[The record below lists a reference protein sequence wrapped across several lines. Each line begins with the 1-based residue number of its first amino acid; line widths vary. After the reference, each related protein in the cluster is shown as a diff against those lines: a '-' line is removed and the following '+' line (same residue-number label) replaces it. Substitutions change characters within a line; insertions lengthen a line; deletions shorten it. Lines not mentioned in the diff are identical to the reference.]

1 MSEVESTPTTAR
13 LPVERARAGT
23 RAPQAALA
31 PTAPAAGRTLQ
42 LARSAALALQHLQ
55 YRLARVG
62 AAGLAG
68 AGGLIAAALVLA
80 AIVLPQ
86 LSSISRLDA
95 QIATV
100 QHGGAAPRPL
110 QGIARLVSSLP
121 TRQQVPLIVG
131 QVLEQ
136 AQKAGVS
143 LDTGRYSYSSPKA
156 GQLGRY
162 ELEFPVKAA
171 YPNIRD
177 FIDRTLIAVPAAGLD
192 KLRVERK
199 AVGDT
204 VVNAEVRF
212 VVFVR
217 GES

>member
-1 MSEVESTPTTAR
+1 MSEVEPTQTTAR
-13 LPVERARAGT
+13 LPVERPRSGT

-31 PTAPAAGRTLQ
+31 PAAPSGGH
-42 LARSAALALQHLQ
+42 ALELTRAIALTLQHLQ

-80 AIVLPQ
+80 AVVLPQ

-100 QHGGAAPRPL
+100 QHGGAATHPL

-136 AQKAGVS
+136 AQKAGVA
-143 LDTGRYSYSSPKA
+143 LDTGHYSYSSPKA

-171 YPNIRD
+171 YPNIRE
-177 FIDRTLIAVPAAGLD
+177 FIDRTLTAVPAAGLD

-212 VVFVR
+212 VIFVR